1 MGIIMHGSISEDFLW
16 LQPHK
21 GNCKVVLERFHH
33 FFHTVASNFWMKS
46 IKFTHVI
53 CVKSVK
59 LLVCRHDVD
68 THVFSLFLL

>member
-1 MGIIMHGSISEDFLW
+1 MAATTQRELQGGGGKISSL
-16 LQPHK
+16 
-21 GNCKVVLERFHH
+21 
-33 FFHTVASNFWMKS
+33 FHTVASYFWMES

-68 THVFSLFLL
+68 THVFSLLTSNLRTFFEYCILK

>member
-1 MGIIMHGSISEDFLW
+1 MAATTQRELQGGGGKISSL
-16 LQPHK
+16 
-21 GNCKVVLERFHH
+21 
-33 FFHTVASNFWMKS
+33 FHTVASYFWMES

-68 THVFSLFLL
+68 TQVFSLFTLRTFFEYYISK